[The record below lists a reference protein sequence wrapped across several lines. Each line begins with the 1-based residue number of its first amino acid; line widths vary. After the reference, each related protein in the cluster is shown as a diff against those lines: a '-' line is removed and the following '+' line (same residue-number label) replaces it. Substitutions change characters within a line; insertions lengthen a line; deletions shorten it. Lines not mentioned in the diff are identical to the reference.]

1 MKRRDFF
8 KFSAVVGA
16 VAVTGLGFENLSF
29 AGQPPE
35 FIPATGGGQELE
47 ARINPKT
54 GEVELNPN
62 IVMRNSACLGCY
74 SSCGNRVK
82 IDKRTGQIMRV
93 FGNPYNPTNAEPHL
107 AIEDPLTESY
117 LAFSRYKDK
126 GHQARATLCAR
137 GNATL
142 QAHYDSYRV
151 LVPLKRADK
160 RGEGKWQPI
169 SWEQAVQETVEGG
182 TPFQHLGET
191 TPIEGLRQ
199 VYDPKTLIDPKQPD
213 LGPKT
218 NQLVMLGGRFDGRTV
233 FSGRFAGAFGTRNMY
248 THGYS

>member
-8 KFSAVVGA
+8 KLSAVVGA
-16 VAVTGLGFENLSF
+16 VAVTGLGLENLIF

-35 FIPATGGGQELE
+35 FIPAAGEGQELE
-47 ARINPKT
+47 ARINLKT

-82 IDKRTGQIMRV
+82 IDKRSGQIVRV

-107 AIEDPLTESY
+107 KLEDPLTESY

-142 QAHYDSYRV
+142 QAHYDPYRV

-182 TPFQHLGET
+182 TPFQHIGET

-248 THGYS
+248 SHGYS